1 MSGES
6 GPSLDPAVNDRQ
18 SLLKASVL
26 ALVSFFVYR
35 LTRTRHFGGDDTV
48 FATVVQR
55 WLDMGAIEQVFL
67 HPHHLVYN
75 PVVAGWALLVRAV
88 SGSVVVLDAGA
99 AVSAAAAA
107 LAVAGIYLL
116 LRKFAVA
123 DGISMLVATTLAATG
138 GMWRYA
144 TRMEVYTLAAA
155 GVVVWFASV
164 VDLRCTW
171 RKLAMGFAA
180 PWLGHSV
187 LGLLILPGA
196 WQQRSRP
203 VVVVRAVLAG
213 VAVPGVV
220 ALAGLAWIN
229 HAYSL
234 DRLADVVGG
243 GGLSRWLTAPD
254 PAAAV
259 RALYGLVVWRAYHGL
274 PVYPPLVMRV
284 FDLLGLTA
292 AIVLTAL
299 VILGVLHGLKRHD
312 RLASVAMSGI
322 LVLAPLWL
330 VWDVGNTE
338 HVVAASPLFA
348 ILVAVGARS
357 LPRRLAAAALAVSV
371 GGLLVTNG
379 FGSALL
385 QTQPHLSRTLLVA
398 EHVRE
403 TVPED
408 GVLVA
413 IGVDA
418 QLRLGLP
425 YLSSRRVVDLTKFDL
440 SSQRAGASPDEA
452 LHRWL
457 ATATAAA
464 AEGRELWLLEQ
475 LDDPEVIAW
484 IDELGITK
492 EAWLRVRG
500 VLQVRGG
507 SVLNADG
514 LIVRQPIVLRRLE
527 VGALSLP

>member
-1 MSGES
+1 MSSES
-6 GPSLDPAVNDRQ
+6 GPSPGPAVNDRQ
-18 SLLKASVL
+18 SLLKALVL
-26 ALVSFFVYR
+26 ALVSFLIYR
-35 LTRTRHFGGDDTV
+35 LTRTRRFGGDDTV
-48 FATVVQR
+48 FAMVVQR
-55 WLDMGAIEQVFL
+55 WLDIGAIEPVFL

-75 PVVAGWALLVRAV
+75 PVVACWAWLVRAV

-99 AVSAAAAA
+99 TVSAAAAS
-107 LAVAGIYLL
+107 LAVAGVYLL

-123 DGISMLVATTLAATG
+123 DGISMLVATTLAVTG

-155 GVVVWFASV
+155 GVVVWLASM

-171 RKLAMGFAA
+171 RKLATGFAA

-187 LGLLILPGA
+187 LGLLILPGV

-203 VVVVRAVLAG
+203 VVVVQAVLAG

-220 ALAGLAWIN
+220 ALAMLAWIN
-229 HAYSL
+229 HAHSL
-234 DRLADVVGG
+234 DRLAGVMGG
-243 GGLSRWLTAPD
+243 SGLSRWLTAPD

-274 PVYPPLVMRV
+274 PVYPPLVV
-284 FDLLGLTA
+284 TAFDLLGLMA

-299 VILGVLHGLKRHD
+299 VVLGVLRGFKRHN
-312 RLASVAMSGI
+312 RLASVAVSGI
-322 LVLAPLWL
+322 LALIPLWL

-348 ILVAVGARS
+348 VLVAVGARS
-357 LPRRLAAAALAVSV
+357 LPRRLAIAALAFSA

-379 FGSALL
+379 LGSALL
-385 QTQPHLSRTLLVA
+385 ETQPHLSRTLVVA

-418 QLRLGLP
+418 QLRLSLP
-425 YLSSRRVVDLTKFDL
+425 YLSSRRVVDLTKFEL
-440 SSQRAGASPDEA
+440 SSRRAGASPDEA
-452 LHRWL
+452 LYQWL
-457 ATATAAA
+457 ATATAAED
-464 AEGRELWLLEQ
+464 EGRELWLLEQ
-475 LDDPEVIAW
+475 LDDSEVIAW
-484 IDELGITK
+484 IDELGIT
-492 EAWLRVRG
+492 EEEWLRVRR

-507 SVLNADG
+507 SVLDADG
-514 LIVRQPIVLRRLE
+514 LVVRRPIVLRRLE